1 MTDDLDQFGTGRG
14 QDPFSRAGSAVRG
27 VLTPQATAVAA
38 LVLGFVALTGQGI
51 LVAGL
56 QALSGAGVGTDV
68 GPLGYFMSQ
77 AVASV
82 LVTALVVLLARPGLR
97 LDTGWDATASRAAV
111 LLAGLAFVG
120 SLLVLLG
127 GLLTQGGLLPY

>member
-1 MTDDLDQFGTGRG
+1 MSEALDQHA
-14 QDPFSRAGSAVRG
+14 QDPFSRAGTATRG
-27 VLTPQATAVAA
+27 LFTTQATSVTA
-38 LVLGFVALTGQGI
+38 LALGFVALTGNSI

-56 QALSGAGVGTDV
+56 QALSGAGVGTDI
-68 GPLGYFMSQ
+68 GPFDYYMSQ

-82 LVTALVVLLARPGLR
+82 VVTALVLLLARPGLR
-97 LDTGWDATASRAAV
+97 LGVGWEATASRAAV
-111 LLAGLAFVG
+111 ILAGLAFVG